1 MHLPTKQNTPHRRGS
16 LQLLLAAR
24 GKVSMPVWE
33 AYEMRLARGACLE
46 VDDDQEDD
54 NGGHE
59 LGDVGEGAA
68 VEGLLQ
74 RPHLQATT

>member
-1 MHLPTKQNTPHRRGS
+1 MAKADLWHMRKDVVLRRPGN
-16 LQLLLAAR
+16 
-24 GKVSMPVWE
+24 
-33 AYEMRLARGACLE
+33 YLE

-54 NGGHE
+54 DGGHE